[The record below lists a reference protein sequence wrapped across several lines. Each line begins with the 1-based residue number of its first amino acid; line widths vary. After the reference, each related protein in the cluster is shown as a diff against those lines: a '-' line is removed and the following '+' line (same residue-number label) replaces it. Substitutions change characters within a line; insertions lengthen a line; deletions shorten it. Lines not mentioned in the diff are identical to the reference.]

1 MFKVRK
7 MRLKDYIGK
16 PCRAKVA
23 YEFLP
28 KTKTKINL
36 DNISGLIEKKFSIEV
51 KSKILLI
58 IKVEDKTV
66 SLFESRKLLV
76 RGEKEEEK
84 ARKIAKEVL
93 GIIPE

>member
-1 MFKVRK
+1 MK
-7 MRLKDYIGK
+7 LKDFTGK

-28 KTKTKINL
+28 NKKMQLNL
-36 DNISGLIEKKFSIEV
+36 NEIQEHIEKKFIIEV

-66 SLFESRKLLV
+66 SLFASGKLLV
-76 RGEKEEEK
+76 RGEREEK
-84 ARKIAKEVL
+84 KAMEIAKKIVEL
-93 GIIPE
+93 IPTT

>member
-1 MFKVRK
+1 MQ
-7 MRLKDYIGK
+7 LKDFTGK

-28 KTKTKINL
+28 NKKMKL
-36 DNISGLIEKKFSIEV
+36 KLGELEEAIEKNFSIEV

-66 SLFESRKLLV
+66 SLFESGKLLV
-76 RGEKEEEK
+76 RGERDEIKAKE
-84 ARKIAKEVL
+84 IAKKIVAL
-93 GIIPE
+93 IPND